1 MAPPNPKRPPRP
13 PRPPGSQ
20 APKEPE
26 VELPFDDDEVAPL
39 QADDPRPQRVPQY
52 PAGPRKA
59 PRQGSGKGRDKADRE
74 LSPRFDWGRE
84 YSNPG
89 HPPAFLYVERGPGIG
104 QLVPVQQGSLVLGRS
119 SSSDLRLQ
127 HPSISRRHAQVIRTG
142 DQFLLKDLGSQNGTF
157 LNRVR
162 VTGEVEVMSGDE
174 ITLGNALLRLRGP
187 GGTPAAGLPAI
198 SQALPPPV
206 PRKRGLGPLGVGL
219 VAAGVG
225 STVAAL
231 VTVLAVG
238 LSSSRAVNPTE
249 GATTNAGATT
259 ASGETNA
266 EPPLLVDPGNA
277 RAVTGRAANEGPG
290 GEHAGTAKVERTASE
305 EGSGTKRRASPAG
318 LSARDIAGNGNRGA
332 QQDTGSRGSRTDEVS
347 DGQRAA
353 GSGNPVAAT
362 GMSARDIASGAG
374 RSPSSNTVASPAPS
388 ARDIASG
395 AGRSPSTNTVASPAP
410 SARDIASG
418 ASRGASPGSSV
429 ASTSPSARDIASG
442 ASWGSPSASTVAA
455 PSPSARDIA
464 SGAVRPSSTSAD
476 VEVAAFPEPTAPK
489 AAPSKPTGPVTEA
502 DVLRLYEANDL
513 AGAMDL
519 AKGAR
524 LNTLHAQLVR
534 FETTSAESRKAL
546 AKGDTARAISQLA
559 LATQIDQE
567 LSKGWSLQGPQLRKQ
582 LSILYVR
589 SGVEHVK
596 AHDSSAARAA
606 FQQALK
612 YDSGNRSAIEGLRR
626 LETTAESAP

>member
-74 LSPRFDWGRE
+74 LSPKFDWGRE

-127 HPSISRRHAQVIRTG
+127 HPSISRRHAQIIRTG

-198 SQALPPPV
+198 SQAMPPPV
-206 PRKRGLGPLGVGL
+206 PHKRGLGPLGVGL

-238 LSSSRAVNPTE
+238 LSSNRAVNPTE
-249 GATTNAGATT
+249 GATTNTGAAT
-259 ASGETNA
+259 ARGDTNT

-277 RAVTGRAANEGPG
+277 RAVTGRAPQEGAG
-290 GEHAGTAKVERTASE
+290 GENAGTAKVERAASD
-305 EGSGTKRRASPAG
+305 EGSSAPRTGKVTSAPAG
-318 LSARDIAGNGNRGA
+318 LSARDIARNGSRTGQ
-332 QQDTGSRGSRTDEVS
+332 QQDTGSGGSRTGEAS
-347 DGQRAA
+347 DGQSA
-353 GSGNPVAAT
+353 SNTVAAT
-362 GMSARDIASGAG
+362 GMSARDIASGASRG
-374 RSPSSNTVASPAPS
+374 SPSGSTVASP
-388 ARDIASG
+388 
-395 AGRSPSTNTVASPAP
+395 TP

-418 ASRGASPGSSV
+418 ASRGSSSGNTVASP
-429 ASTSPSARDIASG
+429 T
-442 ASWGSPSASTVAA
+442 
-455 PSPSARDIA
+455 PSARDIA
-464 SGAVRPSSTSAD
+464 SGAVRPSSPNAD
-476 VEVAAFPEPTAPK
+476 VEVTAFPEATASASDTK
-489 AAPSKPTGPVTEA
+489 APPAKPTGPVTET

-513 AGAMDL
+513 TGAMDL
-519 AKGAR
+519 AKGGR
-524 LNTLHAQLVR
+524 LTTLHAQLVR
-534 FETTSAESRKAL
+534 FEAANAESRKAL

-559 LATQIDQE
+559 LAAQLDQE
-567 LSKGWSLQGPQLRKQ
+567 LSKGWSRQGPQLRKQ

-589 SGVEHVK
+589 SGVDHVK
-596 AHDSSAARAA
+596 AHDPSAARAA

-626 LETTAESAP
+626 LETTAESVP

>member
-74 LSPRFDWGRE
+74 LSARFDWGRE

-238 LSSSRAVNPTE
+238 LSSSRTVNPTE

-290 GEHAGTAKVERTASE
+290 GENAGTAKVERTASE
-305 EGSGTKRRASPAG
+305 EGSGTKRRSSPAG
-318 LSARDIAGNGNRGA
+318 LSARDIAGNGSRGA

-374 RSPSSNTVASPAPS
+374 RSPSSNTVAAP
-388 ARDIASG
+388 
-395 AGRSPSTNTVASPAP
+395 TP

-429 ASTSPSARDIASG
+429 PSTSPSARDIASG
-442 ASWGSPSASTVAA
+442 ASRGSPSASTVAA

-464 SGAVRPSSTSAD
+464 SGAVRPGSASAD

-534 FETTSAESRKAL
+534 FEATSAESRKAL

-567 LSKGWSLQGPQLRKQ
+567 LSKGWSRQGPQLRKQ

-589 SGVEHVK
+589 SGVDHVK

>member
-74 LSPRFDWGRE
+74 LSPKFDWGRE

-127 HPSISRRHAQVIRTG
+127 HPSISRRHAQLLRTG

-198 SQALPPPV
+198 SQAMPPPV

-238 LSSSRAVNPTE
+238 LSSSRAVQPTE
-249 GATTNAGATT
+249 GTTPNAGTT
-259 ASGETNA
+259 ASGDTTA

-277 RAVTGRAANEGPG
+277 RPVTGRASNEGSGRENAGTVKVERSASDEGPG
-290 GEHAGTAKVERTASE
+290 ATRANPGKVTAAP
-305 EGSGTKRRASPAG
+305 SGP
-318 LSARDIAGNGNRGA
+318 SARDIARNGNRGT
-332 QQDTGSRGSRTDEVS
+332 QQDTGSRTGESS
-347 DGQRAA
+347 DAPSTA
-353 GSGNPVAAT
+353 GAQTGDTVAAT
-362 GMSARDIASGAG
+362 GMSARDIASGA
-374 RSPSSNTVASPAPS
+374 
-388 ARDIASG
+388 
-395 AGRSPSTNTVASPAP
+395 
-410 SARDIASG
+410 
-418 ASRGASPGSSV
+418 SR
-429 ASTSPSARDIASG
+429 
-442 ASWGSPSASTVAA
+442 GSPSGNTVAA
-455 PSPSARDIA
+455 PSPSARDVASGASRGSSAGNTVASPSPSARDIA
-464 SGAVRPSSTSAD
+464 TGAVRPSSASAD
-476 VEVAAFPEPTAPK
+476 VEVTAFPEATA
-489 AAPSKPTGPVTEA
+489 AAPDTKAPASKPTGPVTEA

-524 LNTLHAQLVR
+524 LTTLHAQLVR
-534 FETTSAESRKAL
+534 FDATSAESRKAL

-567 LSKGWSLQGPQLRKQ
+567 LSKGWSRQGPQLRKQ

-589 SGVEHVK
+589 SGVDHVK
-596 AHDSSAARAA
+596 AHDAGAARAA

-612 YDSGNRSAIEGLRR
+612 YDSSNRSAIEGLRR

>member
-238 LSSSRAVNPTE
+238 LSSSRTVPPTE
-249 GATTNAGATT
+249 GATTSAGATT

-277 RAVTGRAANEGPG
+277 RAVTGRAADEGPG
-290 GEHAGTAKVERTASE
+290 GEHAGTAKVERTASD
-305 EGSGTKRRASPAG
+305 EGSGTKRPASPAG

-332 QQDTGSRGSRTDEVS
+332 QQDTGSRGSRTDDVS
-347 DGQRAA
+347 DGQGAA

-362 GMSARDIASGAG
+362 GVSARDIASGAG
-374 RSPSSNTVASPAPS
+374 RSPSSNPVAAPTPS

-395 AGRSPSTNTVASPAP
+395 ASRAASPGSSVASSSP

-418 ASRGASPGSSV
+418 ASRG
-429 ASTSPSARDIASG
+429 
-442 ASWGSPSASTVAA
+442 SPSASTVAS

-464 SGAVRPSSTSAD
+464 SGAVRPSSASAD

-534 FETTSAESRKAL
+534 FEATSAESRKAL

-589 SGVEHVK
+589 SGVDHVK

>member
-74 LSPRFDWGRE
+74 LSARFDWGRE

-198 SQALPPPV
+198 SQAMPPPV

-238 LSSSRAVNPTE
+238 LSSSRTVNPTE
-249 GATTNAGATT
+249 SATTNAGATT
-259 ASGETNA
+259 ASGDTNA

-277 RAVTGRAANEGPG
+277 RTVTGRAANEGEGSG
-290 GEHAGTAKVERTASE
+290 GESAGTTKVERTAPD
-305 EGSGTKRRASPAG
+305 EGSGTRRPASPAG
-318 LSARDIAGNGNRGA
+318 LSARDIARNGNRTGQ
-332 QQDTGSRGSRTDEVS
+332 QQDTGEGGSRTEKVS
-347 DGQRAA
+347 DGQSAA
-353 GSGNPVAAT
+353 GSSNTVAVT
-362 GMSARDIASGAG
+362 GMSARDIASGASRG
-374 RSPSSNTVASPAPS
+374 SQPSNTVA
-388 ARDIASG
+388 
-395 AGRSPSTNTVASPAP
+395 
-410 SARDIASG
+410 
-418 ASRGASPGSSV
+418 
-429 ASTSPSARDIASG
+429 
-442 ASWGSPSASTVAA
+442 
-455 PSPSARDIA
+455 SPSARDIA
-464 SGAVRPSSTSAD
+464 SGAVRPSSASAD
-476 VEVAAFPEPTAPK
+476 VEVMAFPEATAAVSDTK

-534 FETTSAESRKAL
+534 FEATSAESRKAL

-559 LATQIDQE
+559 LAAQIDQE
-567 LSKGWSLQGPQLRKQ
+567 LSKGWSRQGPQLRKQ

-589 SGVEHVK
+589 SGVDHVK
-596 AHDSSAARAA
+596 AHDSAAARAA

-612 YDSGNRSAIEGLRR
+612 YDSSNRSAIEGLRR